1 MKTTLLLTA
10 FAALALAL
18 PAWSAPAEAPG
29 ALVVHVG
36 TTHVL
41 TKRQLRPG
49 TAVVCTSR
57 GRTLTVAAPT
67 GRQTGSGAVWPGG
80 GHLNFHLTVDAGPG
94 GYVVTCGLG
103 GIHW

>member
-1 MKTTLLLTA
+1 MKTTLVLIA
-10 FAALALAL
+10 FAAAALAV
-18 PAWSAPAEAPG
+18 PAWGAPAPAPG
-29 ALVVHVG
+29 TLEVHVG
-36 TTHVL
+36 TTHLL

-80 GHLNFHLTVDAGPG
+80 GHLNFHLTVDATAG
-94 GYVVTCGLG
+94 GDVVTCGLG

>member
-10 FAALALAL
+10 FAAVVLAV
-18 PAWSAPAEAPG
+18 PAWG
-29 ALVVHVG
+29 AHETLVVHVG
-36 TTHVL
+36 TPHTL
-41 TKRQLRPG
+41 TKRELRPG
-49 TAVVCTSR
+49 TTVVCTSR

-80 GHLNFHLTVDAGPG
+80 GHLNFHLTVDAAPG

-103 GIHW
+103 GIRW